1 MRDRTVGETFFMFF
15 TTRAFATGVP
25 TVLAGTPVV
34 SAYEDAS
41 ITQITAGITLGVDHD
56 GVVGLNLLTLVATGA
71 NGYEAGKDY
80 SMVITTGTV
89 GGVSVVGEVVG
100 DFSLGLSSAF
110 TRLGAP
116 AGASVSVDIADVP
129 TVSEFNARTLVAAS
143 YFDPAVDAVANV
155 TLVDTTTTNTD
166 MRGTDSGALASVC
179 TEGRLAEL
187 DPANL
192 PAVTDAIK
200 VPTDKMV
207 FTVANQLDVNVQYWN
222 DVVVST
228 ALETSVDVRIEM
240 DSNSTQLA
248 AIVADTN
255 ELQGDWVNGG
265 RLDLLLDAIPTTAM
279 RGTDSAALAS
289 VCTEPRLAEL
299 DAANLPT
306 DISNLNDVS
315 IADILASQLT
325 ESYAADGV
333 APTLTQAL
341 FMIQQLL
348 GDFAIVGTTLT
359 LREIDGSTTAATFT
373 LDSATTP
380 TSITRAT

>member
-15 TTRAFATGVP
+15 TTRAFATGIP
-25 TVLAGTPVV
+25 TVLAGTPIV
-34 SAYEDAS
+34 SAYEDSS

-100 DFSLGLSSAF
+100 EFSLGLGAGF
-110 TRLGAP
+110 TRLGV
-116 AGASVSVDIADVP
+116 AGAGLTDI
-129 TVSEFNARTLVAAS
+129 TINAAS
-143 YFDPAVDAVANV
+143 IDAIWDELMAGHV
-155 TLVDTTTTNTD
+155 TADSAGLVLNDWQD
-166 MRGTDSGALASVC
+166 G
-179 TEGRLAEL
+179 GRLDL
-187 DPANL
+187 IL
-192 PAVTDAIK
+192 DAIK

-222 DVVVST
+222 DVEVTT
-228 ALETSVDVRIEM
+228 ALETSGD
-240 DSNSTQLA
+240 
-248 AIVADTN
+248 VADAVWD
-255 ELQGDWVNGG
+255 EAQADHVAAGSFGIMASEIA
-265 RLDLLLDAIPTTAM
+265 AIPTTAM

-348 GDFAIVGTTLT
+348 GDFSISGTTLT
-359 LREIDGSTTAATFT
+359 LREIDGVTTAATYT
-373 LDSATTP
+373 LDSATIP